1 MNELAEATGFA
12 LEEIERTYGD
22 WERIEDETGWLLVK
36 GTEVHVCA
44 KRGCEGRVVTRRKIN
59 EILGPVLA
67 RFGML
72 TTRTFKDNPAPFLRR
87 MGFKKSWSD
96 GVFDYYVL
104 TALPYRKET

>member
-1 MNELAEATGFA
+1 MNAIADAIGLP
-12 LEEIERTYGD
+12 LEDIERTYGD
-22 WERIEDETGWLLVK
+22 WEQIEDETGWLLVK

-44 KRGCEGRVVTRRKIN
+44 KPQGRGRVVTRRKIR
-59 EILGPVLA
+59 EVLGPVLA

-72 TTRTFKDNPAPFLRR
+72 TTRAKKDDPATFVRR

-104 TALPYRKET
+104 TALPFSKEK

>member
-1 MNELAEATGFA
+1 MEALAEATGLPLA
-12 LEEIERTYGD
+12 DIERAYQD
-22 WERIEDETGWLLVK
+22 WERIEDDTGWLLIK

-44 KRGCEGRVVTRRKIN
+44 KSGCEGRVVTRRKIR
-59 EILGPVLA
+59 EVLGPVFK

-72 TTRTFKDNPAPFLRR
+72 TTRTMKDDPATFVRR

-104 TALPYRKET
+104 TALPFSKEN